1 MTVIAWGGAGA
12 SAVMLTWHHG
22 RGGPAWRFPWGH
34 YDPCVPDKGTQTP
47 GRALDLIGVTT
58 LRQVQG
64 EARGAAEQA
73 GTEIAG
79 GARVSRHVFIF
90 GRHGLAPRFPT
101 EQWPDGM
108 RTGRGEDGAYP
119 PLDLPVTGMT
129 TSAPT
134 LENPAI

>member
-12 SAVMLTWHHG
+12 SAVMPTWHRG

-34 YDPCVPDKGTQTP
+34 YDPCVPDEGTQTP
-47 GRALDLIGVTT
+47 GRALNLFGVTT
-58 LRQVQG
+58 IRQVQG

-90 GRHGLAPRFPT
+90 GRHGRAPRFPT
-101 EQWPDGM
+101 FNGQ
-108 RTGRGEDGAYP
+108 GR
-119 PLDLPVTGMT
+119 
-129 TSAPT
+129 
-134 LENPAI
+134 